1 MSAAG
6 RHAEILHTSRTL
18 YWFSDRWT
26 QWPEWRTLFSYGA
39 RSAAALGDRAAEAH
53 QLNCLA
59 WAHGV
64 GAYQYEQA
72 EQLARRALELA
83 TETGDEGQQAWA
95 WSYITGAR
103 LSLGRPAEAAEAA
116 AKAIRLFEAVGDN
129 AGKAVSQRV
138 LGKALRESGRAEEA
152 LALHRALLD
161 TSAGDVPGLTEF
173 VQALL
178 RHEIA
183 NDLLALERWPE
194 AVAAYRTVT
203 TPLARGDLDRFQAQA
218 LTGLATA
225 LRHCGELAEARE
237 HLTRAYD
244 LFTAA
249 GDTAAAA
256 ETAAVIGRLG

>member
-1 MSAAG
+1 MHDQ
-6 RHAEILHTSRTL
+6 RR
-18 YWFSDRWT
+18 YVDFSDRWT

-39 RSAAALGDRAAEAH
+39 RSAAAVGDRAAEAH

-72 EQLARRALELA
+72 EQLACKALELA
-83 TETGDEGQQAWA
+83 IEVGDEGQQAWA
-95 WSYITGAR
+95 WSYISGAC
-103 LSLGRPAEAAEAA
+103 LGLRPAEAA
-116 AKAIRLFEAVGDN
+116 AKATRLFEAAGDT

-161 TSAGDVPGLTEF
+161 TSAGDIPGLNEYI
-173 VQALL
+173 QALL

-203 TPLARGDLDRFQAQA
+203 TPLAHGNLDRFQAQA

-225 LRHCGELAEARE
+225 LHHCGELPEARE
-237 HLTRAYD
+237 HLTRAYE
-244 LFTAA
+244 LFRSV
-249 GDTAAAA
+249 GDTTSAA
-256 ETAAVIGRLG
+256 ETAGAIERLR